1 MEIDKIKHLLSQIK
15 VKLLFLNNNENPVG
29 SRGLSDWLSV
39 LEGIQINLQI
49 EEEEKKEEI

>member
-1 MEIDKIKHLLSQIK
+1 MEIDKIKHFLSQIK
-15 VKLLFLNNNENPVG
+15 VKLLFLNNNENPVFF
-29 SRGLSDWLSV
+29 RGQSDRLSV